1 MKLISIIKETVI
13 GDNSNQ
19 DKLFFDYCEEYSI
32 EHKIIKENLETESYP
47 DIEFKSGP
55 IALSNMLKE
64 RFGYTQEE
72 INEEFPQIKES
83 LDEDITNQI

>member
-32 EHKIIKENLETESYP
+32 EHKIIKEMLFDNLKSEQKPNESWRKQNP
-47 DIEFKSGP
+47 SP
-55 IALSNMLKE
+55 
-64 RFGYTQEE
+64 R
-72 INEEFPQIKES
+72 
-83 LDEDITNQI
+83 

>member
-13 GDNSNQ
+13 GDNANQ
-19 DKLFFDYCEEYSI
+19 DKLFFNYCEEYSI

-72 INEEFPQIKES
+72 INEEFPQIREA
-83 LDEDITNQI
+83 LDEGITNQN